1 MNERQL
7 FDAIGRVDD
16 DLILAADRPAV
27 RRGPPRRPRRRH
39 LAQAQLRR
47 PDRVRGGARRRLA
60 PGQARRFRFG
70 GDRQAVRLQTVE
82 MALQALLS
90 LMEA

>member
-27 RRGPPRRPRRRH
+27 RRRKKP
-39 LAQAQLRR
+39 
-47 PDRVRGGARRRLA
+47 VY
-60 PGQARRFRFG
+60 
-70 GDRQAVRLQTVE
+70 
-82 MALQALLS
+82 LS
-90 LMEA
+90 LIHI

>member
-27 RRGPPRRPRRRH
+27 RRVN
-39 LAQAQLRR
+39 
-47 PDRVRGGARRRLA
+47 DN
-60 PGQARRFRFG
+60 
-70 GDRQAVRLQTVE
+70 
-82 MALQALLS
+82 
-90 LMEA
+90 